1 MMREGITIGIPLSIL
16 GLVGTVVVEIFLLL
30 ANIIT
35 FKALDSGSAAFFG
48 HRLASTHGY
57 SLVVCGFQHS
67 AAVFKSSFCSDL
79 SLNSSCRKLLGRIA
93 IVWFIL
99 EALKLVTPIGAIGL
113 NKSVLRQDDGTISCV
128 EYGQKNTPVNRNW
141 PSVDAGKLNLFLTA

>member
-1 MMREGITIGIPLSIL
+1 MAKGLEVQVPLPIVAT
-16 GLVGTVVVEIFLLL
+16 VGTVFVEILLLL

-93 IVWFIL
+93 IIWFIL

-113 NKSVLRQDDGTISCV
+113 LKEPLRYDSGTISCV
-128 EYGQKNTPVNRNW
+128 EFQEKNNPVDRRW
-141 PSVDAGKLNLFLTA
+141 PTLDAG

>member
-1 MMREGITIGIPLSIL
+1 LIVNAGLLVFQLFMAKGLEVQIPLTIVST
-16 GLVGTVVVEIFLLL
+16 VGTVFVEILLL
-30 ANIIT
+30 VANIIT

-48 HRLASTHGY
+48 HRLASPHGY
-57 SLVVCGFQHS
+57 SLAVCGFQHS

-99 EALKLVTPIGAIGL
+99 ESLK
-113 NKSVLRQDDGTISCV
+113 
-128 EYGQKNTPVNRNW
+128 NW
-141 PSVDAGKLNLFLTA
+141 ICSPRRLLSSLC